1 MEYILLLIIILQF
14 AYIVYKDR
22 TFDIER
28 ERMQLK
34 IMSNSTREYKDAVED
49 TVEEPVEEEE
59 QFLFPAEDVPVEEM
73 LKAVDRT

>member
-49 TVEEPVEEEE
+49 TVEEAVEEEE